1 MSYSPGWGNKDS
13 AWSHT
18 WCCCSWSRCLLKWIS
33 VLISILFHFHHPPC
47 VEVHV
52 GQTVVDAEVLDMEE
66 VVIRVEV
73 PSVIVGW
80 LLRVAKL
87 VVHTELENLHVYL
100 TLRIKMRA
108 VCWLKWCKVKK
119 LSLMQFWIWW
129 RGSIFIF
136 LLTFLSKIC
145 FFLSKILSKKARI
158 RDKIQFAIKVCIS
171 EQNMICDNKSIF
183 LQLKPIYVAANL
195 EIQLVW
201 KLAS

>member
-119 LSLMQFWIWW
+119 LSLMQFWIWC
-129 RGSIFIF
+129 RSV
-136 LLTFLSKIC
+136 
-145 FFLSKILSKKARI
+145 FFLSKILSQKARI
-158 RDKIQFAIKVCIS
+158 RDKIQFAIKVCIRNKTWYVTIKAFFS
-171 EQNMICDNKSIF
+171 NWSLYMLQLKKEKKGKPLFWKSIF
-183 LQLKPIYVAANL
+183 SV
-195 EIQLVW
+195 
-201 KLAS
+201 SM